1 MNGRSDVRFDRGG
14 GSGLADRFLFL
25 QTSDQRRGRVLRRQ
39 TNHLNEGMV
48 GYGDVNTAQT
58 LRENNA
64 QRPRA
69 TSRKYKNTSEPFNN
83 IGRVQKAGFP
93 VRSGER
99 VCRAAGGAVSKGL
112 ERNRGKY

>member
-1 MNGRSDVRFDRGG
+1 MNARSDMRFERGG

-25 QTSDQRRGRVLRRQ
+25 KTSDQRAGRVLRRQ
-39 TNHLNEGMV
+39 TNYLNEGMI
-48 GYGDVNTAQT
+48 GYGADYTQSQ
-58 LRENNA
+58 REGSA

-69 TSRKYKNTSEPFNN
+69 ISRKYKNTSEPYNN

-99 VCRAAGGAVSKGL
+99 VCRSAGGAVSKRL
-112 ERNRGKY
+112 EKNRGKY

>member
-1 MNGRSDVRFDRGG
+1 MNARSDMRYDRGG

-25 QTSDQRRGRVLRRQ
+25 KTSDQRAGRVLRRQ
-39 TNHLNEGMV
+39 TNFLNENMLS
-48 GYGDVNTAQT
+48 YGAAFTQSQ
-58 LRENNA
+58 REGTA

-69 TSRKYKNTSEPFNN
+69 TSKKYKNTSEPYNN

-99 VCRAAGGAVSKGL
+99 VCRAAGGAVSKKL
-112 ERNRGKY
+112 ERNRGNY

>member
-1 MNGRSDVRFDRGG
+1 MNGNSEMRYDRGG

-25 QTSDQRRGRVLRRQ
+25 KTSDQRMGRVLRRQ
-39 TNHLNEGMV
+39 TNYLNEGMV
-48 GYGDVNTAQT
+48 GYGEDMTQT
-58 LRENNA
+58 QREGTA

-69 TSRKYKNTSEPFNN
+69 TSRKYKNTSEPYNN

-99 VCRAAGGAVSKGL
+99 VCRAAGGAVSKRL
-112 ERNRGKY
+112 EKNRGKY